1 MHKKQSKL
9 HTKLAIF
16 GSFLAILGLFLVPGV
31 VYGDQA
37 EINRLNSEIDDK
49 LDRIEQIDREIARQ
63 RAALNDASGRAD
75 NLENTVEQLE
85 ATRSKLENDIEL
97 TETQIDRAELTIQ
110 KLNIEI
116 GQKESLI
123 NQNFDALADSVRKT
137 NQLENITWVERFLG
151 YESMSDFWSNFELTQ
166 KLQKKLQTEVSELLK
181 LQEELKNKET
191 AKNSERNEL
200 AKQKIILAGETEVIQ
215 STAQEKETLLQ
226 QTKRE
231 EAEYQRLLNQKVAE
245 RRAFEEQLLEIE
257 SQLNFLI
264 DSDSYP
270 EPRRGILSWPLDN
283 IIVTQQF
290 GGTQFAKNN
299 AGVYGRPYHP
309 GTDFG
314 VPTGTH
320 VKSVYGGVVKGVGNT
335 DNYPGC
341 VAWGGWVLVEHD
353 NGLSSLYAHLSRP
366 LVSQGQRV
374 ERGEVIALS
383 GNTGFSTGPHLHF
396 GLYATQ
402 GVRVGPYGTYKPG
415 GSGCAATNAVGIFAD
430 LDAYLDP
437 MTYLPAL

>member
-1 MHKKQSKL
+1 MYNLKHKLQLKY
-9 HTKLAIF
+9 AIF
-16 GSFLAILGLFLVPGV
+16 GSFLAILAVFSMTQL

-37 EINRLNSEIDDK
+37 EIDRLNSEIDEK
-49 LDRIEQIDREIARQ
+49 LDRIDQIDREIARQ
-63 RAALNDASGRAD
+63 RSALNDASGRAN
-75 NLENTVEQLE
+75 NLENTIGQLE
-85 ATRSKLENDIEL
+85 STKSKLENDIKL
-97 TETQIDRAELTIQ
+97 TETQIERAELTIQ
-110 KLNIEI
+110 KLNLEI
-116 GQKESLI
+116 GEKEKLI
-123 NQNFDALADSVRKT
+123 NDNFDALADSVRKT

-151 YESMSDFWSNFELTQ
+151 YDTMSDFWSNFELI
-166 KLQKKLQTEVSELLK
+166 QKKLQTDVSELLR
-181 LQEELKNKET
+181 LQEELKNKES

-200 AKQKIILAGETEVIQ
+200 AKQKVILAGETEVVEI
-215 STAQEKETLLQ
+215 TAQEKETLLQ

-231 EAEYQRLLNQKVAE
+231 EAEYQRLLNQKMAE

-283 IIVTQQF
+283 IVVTQQF

-314 VPTGTH
+314 VPVGSH

-415 GSGCAATNAVGIFAD
+415 GSGCAATNAIGIFAD

-437 MTYLPAL
+437 MTYLPTL